1 MNHEAS
7 MQDMCK
13 DMNSVSCNFVFTFP
27 KLRGSEASKYVE
39 ESIKYILTWLIAAG
53 GVAAAHR
60 ACKPQR
66 AHVHANLVAPFN
78 SPIYLIFFISGF

>member
-39 ESIKYILTWLIAAG
+39 ESIKYILRPWFQCMTR
-53 GVAAAHR
+53 VM
-60 ACKPQR
+60 
-66 AHVHANLVAPFN
+66 V
-78 SPIYLIFFISGF
+78 